1 MTAALALLLERGS
14 ARLVASEFEL
24 AGARVEACEL
34 AVGGAPRSVADCR
47 GRVGA
52 VTRLRVRV
60 APEVLGE
67 WLGRAWPE
75 GQVVCDAGVW
85 TLTDRQGLWW
95 RAELEVRAD
104 GGRLFVRPRRCWSLG
119 RPEWPA
125 ERVWLALTRRWTG
138 YGVRVVGGVVVVDVA
153 AVVFGRWFAA
163 LGWRVPRLAG
173 VAVRWTADGVEVGL
187 GEGWS
192 SGQVAGRAS
201 EGSSGQV
208 AGRASEGP
216 SGQVAGRISEWPSG
230 QVAGGLT
237 GYAGCPGGQLD
248 VLADERR
255 WLAGTVIERGR
266 ASERLRALAAE
277 EPALAGPLARARA
290 RALRFVDPAGCAA
303 AVREW
308 VAAAPD
314 AEAWWWLAVQSRRS
328 ADGLAAGLA
337 GLAGVTATE
346 AVRVPR
352 VLALAQALE
361 RVTGRAAEARTL
373 LEPRLLGGEAPAE
386 VWRTVARL
394 RAADPAA
401 RAVEVEAALTA
412 ALGEDGWQRRGE
424 GGDLRGAIAEAVM
437 RSGRTEANMTA
448 LLRRI
453 LLGRRKRTAAAPE
466 AEVVGMRPSTQI
478 VADYY
483 AQDGRWRELVALL
496 ERELGRMEAAPR
508 AEAERRIARIRRHYL
523 HEAG

>member
-60 APEVLGE
+60 ATAVLGE

-75 GQVVCDAGVW
+75 GQVCGDGDVW

-138 YGVRVVGGVVVVDVA
+138 YGVRVAGGVVVVDVA
-153 AVVFGRWFAA
+153 AAVFGRWFAA

-173 VAVRWTADGVEVGL
+173 VAVRWTAEGVEVGF
-187 GEGWS
+187 GESW
-192 SGQVAGRAS
+192 
-201 EGSSGQV
+201 
-208 AGRASEGP
+208 P
-216 SGQVAGRISEWPSG
+216 SGQVAGRTSEWPSG
-230 QVAGGLT
+230 QVAGGPT

-453 LLGRRKRTAAAPE
+453 LLGRRKRAAAAPE